1 MSNSCYRILCLR
13 IIHVFP
19 PFSTANVYDF
29 VGLVKA
35 LQLFLNNFKIMV
47 MAKKMTIEDLA
58 VMVNK
63 GFAETA
69 TKGELRELRTEMHNG
84 FKRVDQ
90 KIEAL
95 DFKIASVASSWN
107 KDFERLHS

>member
-1 MSNSCYRILCLR
+1 
-13 IIHVFP
+13 
-19 PFSTANVYDF
+19 
-29 VGLVKA
+29 
-35 LQLFLNNFKIMV
+35 MV

-107 KDFERLHS
+107 KDFERLHSWMMEIDERLTKVEAKSGKAK